1 MEASTVN
8 KIKILGLGVLL
19 FGTALAL
26 FSVQPAQAGEQA
38 QTQTQ
43 DQLLEE
49 YFEVLRGDLTM
60 RRDSALR
67 ALIQLKEGEAEPFWA
82 LQKAYDAELS
92 EIGEKRLELARKY
105 AAHHDKLTAEQA
117 TGLAQKFLALDD
129 ERNALRRKY
138 FDKIAADVSPI
149 VAVQFLQLQRQ
160 FETMADLKVATNA
173 PLAVRQD

>member
-8 KIKILGLGVLL
+8 KIKMLGLCVLL
-19 FGTALAL
+19 IGTALAWIPG
-26 FSVQPAQAGEQA
+26 QPARAEEQA
-38 QTQTQ
+38 QTQT
-43 DQLLEE
+43 LEE
-49 YFEVLRGDLTM
+49 YFEVLRGDLTL

-67 ALIQLKEGEAEPFWA
+67 ALIQLGEGEAEPFWA
-82 LQKAYDAELS
+82 LQKAYDAELAQ
-92 EIGEKRLELARKY
+92 IGEKRLAVAQKY
-105 AAHHDKLTAEQA
+105 MKHHADLTAEQA

-138 FDKIAADVSPI
+138 FEKIAADVSPI

>member
-1 MEASTVN
+1 MN
-8 KIKILGLGVLL
+8 KIKMLGLCVLL
-19 FGTALAL
+19 IGTALAWIPG
-26 FSVQPAQAGEQA
+26 QPARAGEKAQA
-38 QTQTQ
+38 PTQ

-49 YFEVLRGDLTM
+49 YFEVLRGDLTL

-82 LQKAYDAELS
+82 LQKAYDAELAQ
-92 EIGEKRLELARKY
+92 IGEKRVALARKY
-105 AAHHDKLTAEQA
+105 AAHHAELTDEQA

-138 FDKIAADVSPI
+138 LEKISADVSPI